1 LDGVL
6 ADTSFLISLAKP
18 QERNHATAL
27 AYFKACLDKAVPLYL
42 STIVVSEF
50 SIKQSVLDL
59 ELRNFIVLPFNIDHG
74 MKAGQLWSLME
85 RASGDTK
92 SVVKDDVKLMA
103 QCACESGI
111 SHLLT
116 GDERFAKRLRQLRA
130 LDQVAT
136 EPIVLSDGFDEAWF
150 TNGQRGLLPAG

>member
-1 LDGVL
+1 MDGVL

-18 QERNHATAL
+18 QERNHAAAL

-59 ELRNFIVLPFNIDHG
+59 ELHNFIVLPFNIDHG
-74 MKAGQLWSLME
+74 MKAGQLWSLIE
-85 RASGDTK
+85 REAGDSK

-111 SHLLT
+111 T
-116 GDERFAKRLRQLRA
+116 C
-130 LDQVAT
+130 
-136 EPIVLSDGFDEAWF
+136 
-150 TNGQRGLLPAG
+150 